1 MIHPLTTL
9 LVALSSAAMAQNTIT
24 TYAGS
29 NWVFPNGSKAV
40 NAPLG
45 QVQSVATDAAGNVFI
60 SNIDDGQIYKVDP
73 NGVLALVAGNGT
85 AGFSGDGGPATAAA
99 LNFPRGIAVDSS
111 GNLYIADTLNN
122 RVRKV
127 TPAGVI
133 STLAGTG
140 AAGFS
145 GDGGPATAALLSSNV
160 WAVTADQSG
169 NVYIADRAN
178 NRIRRVGPDGT
189 ISTFAGTGAAGFSGD
204 GGPATSAALRS
215 PAGLAVDSAGN
226 VYISDTS
233 NQRVRRI
240 VNGVINTVAGTGQAG
255 FSGDGAAATSA
266 QLFGVRGL
274 AVAPDGTV
282 YVADSNN
289 FRVRRFTIGGVITTV
304 AGTGVTNFTG
314 DGGLATSATL
324 SFIEDIALAS
334 DGRLFLADF
343 ENFRVRVV
351 NGGNIATF
359 AGNGNAH
366 YSGDGGP
373 ATNAVLNAPSGL
385 ARDKGGNLYIC
396 DQLANRIRRIDPFGT
411 IDVVAGSNRPGF
423 GGDGGP
429 ATQASMSFP
438 VDVKFDPA
446 GNLYIADSSNNRVR
460 KVTPSGVI
468 STLAGTGATG
478 FSGDGGAATAARLND
493 PSGLALD
500 AAGNLYVSDLGNFRV
515 RKITPAG
522 IITTFAGNGTSGSG
536 GDGGQATNATL
547 TGPVG
552 LAFDSAGN
560 LYIADAGATVVRKV
574 TPTSVI
580 STFAG
585 NGQGGFAGDGGPA
598 SGAALAGPQG
608 VSVDGSGNVNIVD
621 SFNNRI
627 RQVTPDGKIHTI
639 AGIGTAGLSGDGG
652 PATAAELNSPYAIDI
667 DLAGNLYIADGNG
680 RIRLIRNGPPPVFSL
695 SQTGLT
701 LTVLQ
706 GGGAPLPQT
715 ITVLNSGAGALNWT
729 ASASTTT
736 GQSWLSVSPAR
747 GTSSSTAG
755 QPLSISA
762 NPTGLAAGAYY
773 GLVQVTSPGVA
784 NSPQFVTVVLN
795 VLSTTA
801 ATGPAVQ
808 PTGLIFSGAPGGASP
823 QPQAVQVAAP
833 GAQALTYTSSISFGQ
848 GSNWLVVQPA
858 SGSIAANQPAQLSF
872 QTSLSGLQAGVYSA
886 SVTLSFAG
894 GSARRI
900 DVLLV
905 VSTGAPGPSALLR
918 PLATGCVATR
928 LNPVFTLL
936 GFGFSAAAGWPISL
950 EAKIV
955 DDCGQPMVNGSV
967 TATFTNND
975 PALAFSSL
983 RDGRWSATWAP
994 RSATQVGIALDA
1006 QTSAPVIKGSVAITG
1021 ILTANPDPPQVAS
1034 GGVLNAASYTLQAPV
1049 APGALVAIFGAK
1061 LSQANG
1067 SAAVLPLASLMNG
1080 TTVSIAGRPL
1090 PLLFTSDGQV
1100 NAMLPYDLA
1109 GNATL
1114 PLIVQR
1120 GTSLSIPE
1128 PVRIAASQPAIFTT
1142 DLSGKGQ
1149 GIVLGVN
1156 ADGSQYFAQPGSPAA
1171 AGAVLVI
1178 YCAGLGA
1185 VQPTIGAGLPA
1196 AFAPLAVTSN
1206 PVTVSI
1212 GGVDAPVQFA
1222 GLTPGF
1228 TGLYQVNAVVPGG
1241 VTGSAVP
1248 ITLSVSGQT
1257 SPSNV
1262 TIAVQ

>member
-1 MIHPLTTL
+1 MIRSLSAL
-9 LVALSSAAMAQNTIT
+9 LLAASPALAQSIIT

-29 NWVFPNGSKAV
+29 TWVFPNPIPAI

-45 QVQSVATDAAGNVFI
+45 QVYGVATDAAGNVFI
-60 SNIDDGQIYKVDP
+60 GVANDSQVYKVDP
-73 NGVLALVAGNGT
+73 NGTLTIAAGNGT
-85 AGFSGDGGPATAAA
+85 QGFSGDGGPATAAA
-99 LNFPRGIAVDSS
+99 LNVPRGIAVDSA
-111 GNLYIADTLNN
+111 GNLYIAEQLNN

-133 STLAGTG
+133 STFAGTG
-140 AAGFS
+140 AAGFA
-145 GDGGPATAALLSSNV
+145 GDGGPATAALLNNV
-160 WAVTADQSG
+160 RAVAADGAG

-178 NRIRRVGPDGT
+178 NRIRKVAPDGT
-189 ISTFAGTGAAGFSGD
+189 ISTFAGTGTAGFSGD
-204 GGPATSAALRS
+204 NGPANAAALRN

-233 NQRVRRI
+233 NQRVRRV
-240 VNGVINTVAGTGQAG
+240 VNGIINTIAGTGQAG

-289 FRVRRFTIGGVITTV
+289 YRVRKFTIGGIITTV
-304 AGTGVTNFTG
+304 AGTGAQNFTG
-314 DGGLATSATL
+314 DGGPATSATL
-324 SFIEDIALAS
+324 NFIEDIALAP

-343 ENFRVRVV
+343 NNFRVRVV
-351 NGGNIATF
+351 SGGNIATF
-359 AGNGNAH
+359 AGNGNSN

-373 ATNAVLNAPSGL
+373 ATNAVLSVPTGL
-385 ARDKGGNLYIC
+385 ARDKSGNLYVC
-396 DQLANRIRRIDPFGT
+396 DQAANRVRRIDPFGT
-411 IDVVAGSNRPGF
+411 IDVFAGSNRPGY

-429 ATQASMSFP
+429 ATQASLAFP
-438 VDVKFDPA
+438 VQVKLDTA
-446 GNLYIADSSNNRVR
+446 GNLYISDNVNNRIR

-468 STLAGTGATG
+468 STFAGTGVSG
-478 FSGDGGAATAARLND
+478 FSGDGGPASAAQFSSPA
-493 PSGLALD
+493 GLAFD
-500 AAGNLYVSDLGNFRV
+500 GAGNLYVTDSARV

-522 IITTFAGNGTSGSG
+522 IITTVAGNGATGSD
-536 GDGGQATNATL
+536 GDGGPAVKATL
-547 TGPVG
+547 NAPVG

-560 LYIADAGATVVRKV
+560 LYIGDSGANVVRKV
-574 TPTSVI
+574 SPGGII

-585 NGQGGFAGDGGPA
+585 SGQAGFSGDGGPA
-598 SGAALAGPQG
+598 SAALLQGPSG
-608 VSVDGSGNVNIVD
+608 VAMDAAGNVYIAD
-621 SFNNRI
+621 SGNNRI
-627 RQVTPDGKIHTI
+627 RQVTADGKIHTI

-652 PATAAELNSPYAIDI
+652 PATAAELSSPSVLEIDPSS
-667 DLAGNLYIADGNG
+667 NLYVADTFNS
-680 RIRLIRNGPPPVFSL
+680 RVRFIRNGPLPVLAL

-706 GGGAPLPQT
+706 GGNATLPQG
-715 ITVLNSGAGALNWT
+715 ITVLNSGAGTLSWT
-729 ASASTTT
+729 ASASTTS
-736 GQSWLSVSPAR
+736 GNSWLNVNPAQ
-747 GTSSSTAG
+747 GTSSASLS

-762 NPTGLAAGAYY
+762 NPAGLPAGAYY

-808 PTGLIFSGAPGGASP
+808 PTGLIFSGAPGGVNPAA
-823 QPQAVQVAAP
+823 QTVQVAAP
-833 GAQALTYTSSISFGQ
+833 GAQGLSYTSSIAFGQ
-848 GSNWLVVQPA
+848 GSNWLTVQPA
-858 SGSIAANQPAQLSF
+858 SGNIAANQPAQLSF
-872 QTSLSGLQAGVYSA
+872 QAGLAGLQAGVYPA
-886 SVTLSFAG
+886 AVTLDFGG
-894 GSARRI
+894 GSTRRI

-905 VSTGAPGPSALLR
+905 VSTGAPGSSAPPR
-918 PLATGCVATR
+918 ALAAGCVATR

-936 GFGFSAAAGWPISL
+936 GAGFSAAAGWPISL

-955 DDCGQPMVNGSV
+955 DDCGQPMVSGAV

-975 PALAFSSL
+975 PPLSFSSL
-983 RDGRWSATWAP
+983 HDGRWSATWAP
-994 RSATQVGIALDA
+994 RGATQVGIALDA
-1006 QTSAPVIKGSVAITG
+1006 RTTAPVLKGSVAITG
-1021 ILTANPDPPQVAS
+1021 VLTANPDPPQVAS
-1034 GGVLNAASYTLQAPV
+1034 GGVLNAASYALQAPL
-1049 APGALVAIFGAK
+1049 APGALVSIFGAK

-1067 SAAVLPLASLMNG
+1067 SANALPLVSQMNG

-1109 GNATL
+1109 GNTAL

-1128 PVRIAASQPAIFTT
+1128 AVTIAAAQPAIFTQ

-1149 GIVLGVN
+1149 GIVVAVN
-1156 ADGSQYFAQPGSPAA
+1156 ADGSQYFPQPGSPAS

-1185 VQPTIGAGLPA
+1185 VQPSIGAGLPA
-1196 AFAPLAVTSN
+1196 GFSPLSATSN

-1212 GGVDAPVQFA
+1212 GGVDAPVLFA

-1228 TGLYQVNAVVPGG
+1228 TGLYQVNAMVPAG
-1241 VTGSAVP
+1241 VTPGSAVP
-1248 ITLSVSGQT
+1248 ITVTVSGQT
-1257 SPSNV
+1257 SPGNV
-1262 TIAVQ
+1262 TIAIQ